1 MKSIQ
6 PDNRPAW
13 SQQRGESTESFAV
26 FVIYRD
32 LGPDRSLAEAQ
43 RLKGKP
49 QDALKTATGKRNVSG
64 CMKRWSRRWA
74 WADRAAAWDVMLEAE
89 RTAAVRVAMRTEG
102 ERQARRWVEFREDAH
117 IQLSQLSGQIK
128 QLTLRALMR
137 IKTTKEG
144 TPTAQRVEDQ
154 REVITELN
162 PALDLQ
168 RAIHAQTELAQLCFG
183 DLKLTDAEP
192 DVVTEGE
199 ARLVSRPPG
208 SATEDS

>member
-74 WADRAAAWDVMLEAE
+74 WGDRAAAWDVMLEAE
-89 RTAAVRVAMRTEG
+89 RTAAVRVAMRREG

-117 IQLSQLSGQIK
+117 RSKGGGPARGYHRAESGAGPAAGHPRANGTGAIM
-128 QLTLRALMR
+128 LRR
-137 IKTTKEG
+137 FETH
-144 TPTAQRVEDQ
+144 R
-154 REVITELN
+154 R
-162 PALDLQ
+162 
-168 RAIHAQTELAQLCFG
+168 
-183 DLKLTDAEP
+183 
-192 DVVTEGE
+192 
-199 ARLVSRPPG
+199 
-208 SATEDS
+208 

>member
-1 MKSIQ
+1 MSF
-6 PDNRPAW
+6 PARPP
-13 SQQRGESTESFAV
+13 SEVFSLGDISNEDKRGHYQSGAT
-26 FVIYRD
+26 
-32 LGPDRSLAEAQ
+32 AQ
-43 RLKGKP
+43 
-49 QDALKTATGKRNVSG
+49 
-64 CMKRWSRRWA
+64 
-74 WADRAAAWDVMLEAE
+74 
-89 RTAAVRVAMRTEG
+89 
-102 ERQARRWVEFREDAH
+102 
-117 IQLSQLSGQIK
+117 IQLSQLSGQIT
-128 QLTLRALMR
+128 QLTSRPLMR

-208 SATEDS
+208 SATEDL

>member
-13 SQQRGESTESFAV
+13 SQQRGESAESFAV

-89 RTAAVRVAMRTEG
+89 RTAAVRVARRRVSGSRPCPTESALWPDYAAHVAAAHAHKDDEG
-102 ERQARRWVEFREDAH
+102 GDAH
-117 IQLSQLSGQIK
+117 RSKGGGPARGYHRAESGAGPAAGHPRANGTGAIM
-128 QLTLRALMR
+128 LRR
-137 IKTTKEG
+137 FETH
-144 TPTAQRVEDQ
+144 R
-154 REVITELN
+154 R
-162 PALDLQ
+162 
-168 RAIHAQTELAQLCFG
+168 
-183 DLKLTDAEP
+183 
-192 DVVTEGE
+192 
-199 ARLVSRPPG
+199 
-208 SATEDS
+208 